1 MSKLGVTYR
10 VTKCY
15 CCGHKTRCVGS
26 WKFEHN
32 NKTYY
37 ETVYEKNG
45 FWNLEKLVEK
55 FGEDFR
61 ESISE
66 GTEVCD
72 VCKSTNIYLT
82 DEIFELE

>member
-1 MSKLGVTYR
+1 MNGLRK
-10 VTKCY
+10 K
-15 CCGHKTRCVGS
+15 
-26 WKFEHN
+26 
-32 NKTYY
+32 
-37 ETVYEKNG
+37 KNG

-82 DEIFELE
+82 DEIFELA